1 MQEQLNYKN
10 SIITY
15 RQFGNGP
22 QLLFAFH
29 GYGEDANSFAFLE
42 ESLGKQFTIIA
53 IDFPFHG
60 NTLWNDDLNFSAT
73 DLVLVLQQLNKNQLP
88 VFSILAFS
96 MGGRVALDL
105 LQHYPT
111 LIQHLVLIAPDGLHH
126 NFWHWFSTHTFIGNR
141 LFRYTMH
148 HPAWLF
154 GLMKFF
160 TSAGLFNK
168 SIFNFVHY
176 YLDEK
181 ESRII
186 LYKRWTTMRSFKP
199 DLMEIRKIIASHHK
213 HIRLLFG
220 RHDKIIIT
228 KRGRL
233 FARNMQHLIYVQE
246 INAGH
251 QLLRQKYTDEIV
263 AMFNR

>member
-10 SIITY
+10 SIIAY
-15 RQFGNGP
+15 RQFGKGP

-29 GYGEDANSFAFLE
+29 GYGEDANSFAFIE
-42 ESLGKQFTIIA
+42 ESLGNIYTIIA
-53 IDFPFHG
+53 IEFPFHG
-60 NTLWNDDLNFSAT
+60 NTQWNDGLHFSAT
-73 DLVLVLQQLNKNQLP
+73 DLIAILQQLNKNQLP
-88 VFSILAFS
+88 VFSILAYS
-96 MGGRVALDL
+96 MGGRVALHL

-111 LIQHLVLIAPDGLHH
+111 LIHQLVLVAPDGLHH
-126 NFWHWFSTHTFIGNR
+126 NFWHWFSTHTLLGNR
-141 LFRYTMH
+141 LFRYTMY
-148 HPAWLF
+148 HPVWLF

-160 TSAGLFNK
+160 ASVGLFNK

-176 YLDEK
+176 YLDQK

-199 DLMEIRKIIASHHK
+199 NLKELRKTIAVHHK
-213 HIRLLFG
+213 HIGLLFG
-220 RHDKIIIT
+220 RHDKIIVT
-228 KRGRL
+228 KRGRS
-233 FARNMQHLIYVQE
+233 FAKNMHQLIYIKE

-251 QLLRQKYTDEIV
+251 QLLKQKYTDEIV